1 MKTEFIFNEF
11 SKKQILVIGDV
22 MIDSYLIGSVT
33 RISPESPVPIV
44 NLKNSN
50 DRLGG
55 AANVALNLL
64 SLGAQPLL
72 CSVIS
77 DDIDADNFDQLLLKS
92 GISNKGIIRS
102 STRKT
107 TKKTRIIG
115 NNQQLLR
122 VDEEST
128 MLIINEEEDRFIEH
142 VTSLI
147 DEKIDAV
154 IFEDYNKG
162 LLTDKVITE
171 IISICND
178 KDVIVTVDPKKDS
191 FFTYKNVTLFKPNL
205 KELKEGLNVDFE
217 VDNKMDFEKAIQD
230 LESKLNNQIS
240 LVTLSEKGVFVK
252 DKNEKHYTAA
262 HVRNVSDVSGAGDTV
277 IALATLC
284 LTIGLDIILT
294 SKIANLAGGLVCEK
308 NGVVPINKEQLK
320 LEVEK
325 LILE

>member
-1 MKTEFIFNEF
+1 MKAEFIFNEF

-64 SLGAQPLL
+64 SLGVQPLL

-77 DDIDADNFDQLLLKS
+77 DDIVADNFDQLLLKS
-92 GISNKGIIRS
+92 GLSNEGIIRS
-102 STRKT
+102 SSRKT

-128 MLIINEEEDRFIEH
+128 ILLIKEDEDRFIEH
-142 VTSLI
+142 VTTML
-147 DEKIDAV
+147 DKKIDAV
-154 IFEDYNKG
+154 IYEDYNKG
-162 LLTDKVITE
+162 LLTDRVITE

-178 KDVIVTVDPKKDS
+178 KDIIVTVDPKKDS

-205 KELKEGLNVDFE
+205 KELKEGLNIDFDF
-217 VDNKMDFEKAIQD
+217 DNKIAFENAIQD

-252 DKNEKHYTAA
+252 DKNEKHYIAA

-284 LTIGLDIILT
+284 LTIGIDIILT

-308 NGVVPINKEQLK
+308 NGVVPIDKEQLK
-320 LEVEK
+320 LEIDK

>member
-1 MKTEFIFNEF
+1 MRAEFIFNEF

-44 NLKNSN
+44 NLKNSE

-64 SLGAQPLL
+64 SLGLKPLL
-72 CSVIS
+72 CSVVS
-77 DDIDADNFDQLLLKS
+77 DDVDADSFDQLLLKK
-92 GISNKGIIRS
+92 GLSNEGIIRS
-102 STRKT
+102 PNRKT

-128 MLIINEEEDRFIEH
+128 MSLIKEDENRFIEH
-142 VTSLI
+142 VTNILVK
-147 DEKIDAV
+147 KIDAV

-162 LLTDKVITE
+162 LLTDRVINE

-178 KDVIVTVDPKKDS
+178 KDIIVTVDPKKDS

-205 KELKEGLNVDFE
+205 KELKEGLNIDFDF
-217 VDNKMDFEKAIQD
+217 DNRLAFEKAIQD

-240 LVTLSEKGVFVK
+240 LVTLSENGIFVK
-252 DKNEKHYTAA
+252 NKNEKHYIAA

-308 NGVVPINKEQLK
+308 NGVVPIDKEQLK